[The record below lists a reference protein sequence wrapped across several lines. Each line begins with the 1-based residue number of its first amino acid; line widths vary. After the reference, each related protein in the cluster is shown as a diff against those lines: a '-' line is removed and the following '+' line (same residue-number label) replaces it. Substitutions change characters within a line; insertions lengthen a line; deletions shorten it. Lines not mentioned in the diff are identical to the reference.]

1 MDRKGSWERF
11 KKSGNIFDY
20 LEYAKHRNE
29 QP

>member
-1 MDRKGSWERF
+1 MNRKGSWEQF
-11 KKSGNIFDY
+11 KKSGKISDY